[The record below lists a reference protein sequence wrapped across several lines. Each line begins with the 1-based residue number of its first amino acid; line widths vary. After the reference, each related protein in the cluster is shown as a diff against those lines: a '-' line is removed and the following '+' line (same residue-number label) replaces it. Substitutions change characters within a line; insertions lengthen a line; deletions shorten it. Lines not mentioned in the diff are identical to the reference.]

1 MNSNT
6 KLIVCCFKQLN
17 MTTFSTPTSI
27 RKLVTNKLYIPI
39 VQEYTLKLT
48 IVINSVII
56 KYCKISKENTV
67 VVMMRIDFYHP
78 STQSGQQIMVSMG

>member
-6 KLIVCCFKQLN
+6 KLIVCCFQQLN
-17 MTTFSTPTSI
+17 MTKFITSTSI

-56 KYCKISKENTV
+56 KYCKISKENAV

-78 STQSGQQIMVSMG
+78 STQSGQQIMISMG